1 MGGGGGAQLFPVC
14 HPDCKLH
21 VAVRAP
27 AVAPPR
33 PDPEPASPRW
43 WRGSCWGAHIPT
55 ECSDLPA
62 ILICRWVGF
71 VSESRLPAGWREA
84 WENLITSF
92 LESGEEWPVGPRGS
106 RQQR

>member
-1 MGGGGGAQLFPVC
+1 MGPACLGEQVC
-14 HPDCKLH
+14 FSDHPQQ
-21 VAVRAP
+21 VTQV
-27 AVAPPR
+27 VG
-33 PDPEPASPRW
+33 
-43 WRGSCWGAHIPT
+43 GSCCCIPA
-55 ECSDLPA
+55 ECSDLLA
-62 ILICRWVGF
+62 ILICRQVGF

>member
-1 MGGGGGAQLFPVC
+1 MTHSAI
-14 HPDCKLH
+14 
-21 VAVRAP
+21 RAP
-27 AVAPPR
+27 AAAPPR
-33 PDPEPASPRW
+33 PDPKPPASTQVVG
-43 WRGSCWGAHIPT
+43 GSCCCIPA
-55 ECSDLPA
+55 ECSDLLA
-62 ILICRWVGF
+62 ILICRQVGF